1 MSTFNPFHWM
11 LSSRSN
17 KAHSVENTNEQATD
31 KISLFSL
38 SEIKENISA
47 EKYSQEELN
56 EIVAKCDAQLA
67 RAYARFEKKQ
77 QTLKQQFHQWL
88 SDTDNQ
94 LKNVKKKKPDLT
106 ELSTQQSRQKSIELL
121 WDFIQSTQNPDELAK
136 NMLGLMGVLPTRE
149 ILIGINRLYPNLN
162 AYQQAVAQYMVFN
175 LLINDPNTM
184 LDGTARQFE
193 RFLRR
198 CAKKYAPLFAVDLQ
212 DLRRANHTYTALNN
226 NFLEL
231 QALVNQND
239 ETDQHPQPSKDNLVS
254 FEALVDNALAKSSKN
269 RQPEVT
275 LIAHELMNMTI
286 RVYQRISI
294 EELCLKEDAQQETVK
309 GFAKYFNTINNF
321 LAKKIL
327 EQPYTKIENAL
338 LLLVQIADASY
349 SLKPNDSYADLNT
362 LFLMTSVLNN
372 FAISRLKIEPSRLQ
386 QLESLC
392 SPSNNYANLKI
403 LSRSVEHAFP
413 NIPLMKK
420 DLTFAKD
427 GNPNLLDRVQVMGGI
442 LKSVWDTHNRV
453 NSQPIESATDLPL
466 FIEEYKLLSDD
477 ELYEASL
484 KHRPPSGGL
493 SPRDASS
500 STKTLNK
507 APLRSTRTI
516 SLNLSSFS
524 VFRRGGVSA
533 DNTKPLSHSARPSS

>member
-1 MSTFNPFHWM
+1 
-11 LSSRSN
+11 
-17 KAHSVENTNEQATD
+17 
-31 KISLFSL
+31 
-38 SEIKENISA
+38 
-47 EKYSQEELN
+47 
-56 EIVAKCDAQLA
+56 
-67 RAYARFEKKQ
+67 
-77 QTLKQQFHQWL
+77 
-88 SDTDNQ
+88 
-94 LKNVKKKKPDLT
+94 
-106 ELSTQQSRQKSIELL
+106 
-121 WDFIQSTQNPDELAK
+121 
-136 NMLGLMGVLPTRE
+136 

-349 SLKPNDSYADLNT
+349 SLKPNDSY
-362 LFLMTSVLNN
+362 
-372 FAISRLKIEPSRLQ
+372 
-386 QLESLC
+386 
-392 SPSNNYANLKI
+392 
-403 LSRSVEHAFP
+403 
-413 NIPLMKK
+413 
-420 DLTFAKD
+420 
-427 GNPNLLDRVQVMGGI
+427 
-442 LKSVWDTHNRV
+442 
-453 NSQPIESATDLPL
+453 
-466 FIEEYKLLSDD
+466 
-477 ELYEASL
+477 
-484 KHRPPSGGL
+484 
-493 SPRDASS
+493 
-500 STKTLNK
+500 
-507 APLRSTRTI
+507 
-516 SLNLSSFS
+516 
-524 VFRRGGVSA
+524 
-533 DNTKPLSHSARPSS
+533 